1 MRIYE
6 IKIAPNSIYEL
17 AANGDYV
24 RVRTSLVDLN
34 IENPEFSEKIIAS
47 SGDAYEFTQFKR
59 LQISHNDAAEQT
71 VQLIISKGKKA
82 DSSKIGGSI
91 TLAGGVAVASQVP
104 AQATGANTQKTVTNA
119 SASLVAANAAREYL
133 LIQNKDASGNI
144 YINFGA
150 AATVANGVLIPPKS
164 TFILDSNILTAQIFA
179 IGDIASNAN
188 IVVVEA

>member
-6 IKIAPNSIYEL
+6 IKVAPNSIYEL
-17 AANGDYV
+17 AAVGDYV
-24 RVRTSLVDLN
+24 RVRSSNIDLT

-47 SGDAYEFTQFKR
+47 AGDAYEFTQFKR
-59 LQISHNDAAEQT
+59 LQISHSDAAEQT
-71 VQLIISKGKKA
+71 IQLIISKGKKA
-82 DSSKIGGSI
+82 DSSKIGGS
-91 TLAGGVAVASQVP
+91 LALTSQVP
-104 AQATGANTQKTVTNA
+104 AQAVGANTQKTVTNA
-119 SASLVAANAAREYL
+119 SASLVEDNASREYL